1 MADSKESVI
10 NIDDKEYSLDDL
22 DDNQRYLLMQVQDV
36 TNNIRSLNMKIEQ
49 SQAAL
54 NVFRDTLVRSIK
66 ETDDTSQDNS

>member
-1 MADSKESVI
+1 
-10 NIDDKEYSLDDL
+10 
-22 DDNQRYLLMQVQDV
+22 
-36 TNNIRSLNMKIEQ
+36 MKIEQ